1 MSTGVKAAN
10 SARLKLDAV
19 IAADI
24 MAESPISVSEGAT
37 VQEAITLLVEH
48 GFGAAPVIDDAGR
61 AVGVISRSDLI
72 VHDLEKNGSVTK
84 DSIHHHD
91 LDTPAHRADG
101 RSKAYQ
107 MVNVNRTHVRE
118 IMTPTVFSVTPNTPA
133 ATVVRELLALAV
145 HRLFVVEETG
155 VLVGVIS
162 ATDILRR
169 LN

>member
-24 MAESPISVSEGAT
+24 MAESPISVSEDAT

-48 GFGAAPVIDDAGR
+48 GFGAAPVIDAAGR
-61 AVGVISRSDLI
+61 AVGVLSRSDLI
-72 VHDLEKNGSVTK
+72 AVTK
-84 DSIHHHD
+84 DSIYHHD
-91 LDTPAHRADG
+91 LDTLANRADG
-101 RSKAYQ
+101 PSKAYQ
-107 MVNVNRTHVRE
+107 IVNVNRTHVRE

-145 HRLFVVEETG
+145 HRLFVVDETG